1 MSGGAGAPA
10 QLTMQMWTRWLFL
23 HSPVMLWTKFSKE
36 LKENVYLPYLCF
48 LIKGLGGGASFY
60 FR

>member
-1 MSGGAGAPA
+1 MPLRNSQCKRGHVGCFCI
-10 QLTMQMWTRWLFL
+10 RLF
-23 HSPVMLWTKFSKE
+23 MLWTKFSKE

-60 FR
+60 FW